1 MNKLEQQEIESI
13 RLELHDMFKNS
24 PERPAIVFRITSR
37 LWKLS
42 HKKNSMRQMADEIKT
57 SIEKIIAKHEDCI
70 CSSWAELRK
79 EIFEAVDYHLTADA
93 VEILTNEDESAE
105 IERQI
110 INDARC

>member
-42 HKKNSMRQMADEIKT
+42 HSRNSAHPNHT
-57 SIEKIIAKHEDCI
+57 P
-70 CSSWAELRK
+70 ELTGN
-79 EIFEAVDYHLTADA
+79 AGSLT
-93 VEILTNEDESAE
+93 
-105 IERQI
+105 ERSE
-110 INDARC
+110 